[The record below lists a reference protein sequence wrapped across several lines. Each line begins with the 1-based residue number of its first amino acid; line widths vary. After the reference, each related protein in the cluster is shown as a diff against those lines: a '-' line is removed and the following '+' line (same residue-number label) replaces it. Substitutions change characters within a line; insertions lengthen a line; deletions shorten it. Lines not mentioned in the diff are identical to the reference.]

1 MITSQQMSLL
11 SDLKEKPIPESTLA
25 YFRARL
31 RNRLHALVLE
41 AFIKQSEEKQLTQ
54 LELAERIGRAPEQVN
69 RWLGAAGN
77 WTLDTIS
84 DLMVGIGIDLDDPSY
99 TPIVDLVDELRDKRK
114 PDATGRKRPTNA
126 GPTQVPVSKSART
139 SRTRIH
145 EGRRGA

>member
-11 SDLKEKPIPESTLA
+11 SDLTEKPIPESTLA

-31 RNRLHALVLE
+31 QNRLHALVLE

-54 LELAERIGRAPEQVN
+54 IELAERIGRAPEQVN

-99 TPIVDLVDELRDKRK
+99 TPIVDLVDELRDKPK
-114 PDATGRKRPTNA
+114 PDATGRKRSSNV
-126 GPTQVPVSKSART
+126 GPAQGPVSKST
-139 SRTRIH
+139 PTFKNS
-145 EGRRGA
+145 GP